1 MRVLVTGAAGFIG
14 SHVADALAAR
24 GDEVAGIDDL
34 SSGDQRF
41 ISPGTRFGQ
50 VDIRSPEAAQLVR
63 SFAPDGICHLAAQ
76 ISVSVSVREPL
87 LDADLNI
94 TGTLNLLVAAV
105 EVGSR
110 FVFSS
115 SGGQVYGEPEE
126 IPTPETAPLRP
137 VSPYG
142 VSKLAAEQYLYQAH
156 VQHGFGYAALR
167 YSNVYGP
174 RQNPHG
180 EAGVV
185 AIFCEGLLGRR
196 RFKIHGPGTDT
207 RDYVYV
213 ADVVRANLLA
223 LDSQR
228 SGHYNI
234 GSGRETDVNTLY
246 ALVARRFGSNAEP
259 EHGPERPGDIR
270 RSAVDASLA
279 ARELGWQP
287 EVGLDEGIGRTVDWF
302 RSGAER

>member
-1 MRVLVTGAAGFIG
+1 VLVTGAAGFIG

-41 ISPGTRFGQ
+41 ISPGTRFEQ